1 MKLFKQGFLYYLFA
15 TLMVGLLLMFYIVGD
30 TVIESMDA
38 LGWLFYITSCI
49 SHAAIVVL
57 ALWLVLFLPWAL
69 LKWRQLAATL
79 LVTGVSLLTMTT
91 FLNMQVYKIYR
102 FHLNGFIL
110 NMLTGPNAGDIFD
123 FDWKLYLT
131 EGLILF
137 AIVALCIFGWW
148 LCGSHGARLFDSDRN
163 QKPVPMIP
171 ISFLLLTL
179 LVANGCYVYGSFVVR
194 PSIIKSARLVPYY
207 FPLSASN
214 FLEDLGFERKVLDV
228 DVEAGGELCYPL
240 HPLQTDTARAPRPNI
255 LMILIDSWSR
265 RALTEETMP
274 NLWQLAH
281 EEQWYQNHV
290 SCGNGT
296 SFSVFGIFTGLQPYY

>member
-69 LKWRQLAATL
+69 FKWRRLAATL

-91 FLNMQVYKIYR
+91 FVNMQVYKIYR

-131 EGLILF
+131 EGLILL

-148 LCGSHGARLFDSDRN
+148 LCGSHGNRLF
-163 QKPVPMIP
+163 
-171 ISFLLLTL
+171 
-179 LVANGCYVYGSFVVR
+179 A
-194 PSIIKSARLVPYY
+194 SAFALR
-207 FPLSASN
+207 SAS
-214 FLEDLGFERKVLDV
+214 
-228 DVEAGGELCYPL
+228 
-240 HPLQTDTARAPRPNI
+240 RAAASLR
-255 LMILIDSWSR
+255 SR
-265 RALTEETMP
+265 SSRAF
-274 NLWQLAH
+274 
-281 EEQWYQNHV
+281 
-290 SCGNGT
+290 SCC
-296 SFSVFGIFTGLQPYY
+296 